1 MIDIIHPE
9 QRILYM
15 KVGVHAREPLDKIF
29 ERKNR
34 EIEQAGYT
42 FWGYGGNT
50 CHPTTKVQ
58 PFARDAEKADSKI
71 FLCMEEIESKHYAE
85 PVRANQFSIDG
96 LVWNDIHEAIDVV
109 GSRFALAIKDL
120 HYEEMDLPME
130 KVEVAIGECEGR
142 TGANYI
148 KGRVDKAC
156 LRLRHDIGAPI
167 AEGERVVKINL
178 LAEMC
183 APYAVF
189 LKN

>member
-1 MIDIIHPE
+1 MVDIIHPD

-15 KVGVHAREPLDKIF
+15 KVGVHAREPLDEIF
-29 ERKNR
+29 DRKNK
-34 EIEQAGYT
+34 EIEAAGYT

-58 PFARDAEKADSKI
+58 PFAKDAEEAGGKI

-85 PVRANQFSIDG
+85 PVRASKFSING
-96 LVWNDIHEAIDVV
+96 LEWEEIHEAIDVV

-120 HYEEMDLPME
+120 HYEEIDLPLE
-130 KVEVAIGECEGR
+130 KAEVAIGECEGR
-142 TGANYI
+142 VGTNYI

-156 LRLRHDIGAPI
+156 LRLRNDIEAPI
-167 AEGERVVKINL
+167 ADGERVVKISL

-183 APYAVF
+183 SPYAVF